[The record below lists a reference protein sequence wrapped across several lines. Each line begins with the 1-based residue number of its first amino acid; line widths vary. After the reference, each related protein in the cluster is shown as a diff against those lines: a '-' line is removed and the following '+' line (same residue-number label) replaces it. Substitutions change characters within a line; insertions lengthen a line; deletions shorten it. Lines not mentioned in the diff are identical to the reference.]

1 MVSIVEVTT
10 KAQLR
15 RFVDYPNQLY
25 RGVPQFVPAT
35 YGDDLSDWDRQ
46 KNPAFSYC
54 DARCWLAERDGEIV
68 GRIGAIR
75 SRKAN
80 EKWGT
85 NRMRFTQVDF
95 IDDPEVSAALF
106 AAVEDWARELGC
118 TAVHGPLG
126 FTDMDRE
133 GMLVEGFDRRSCFF
147 TYYNHP
153 YYIDHMAALGYVK
166 DVDWIEE
173 LITVPTDEKT
183 IRRWEKLS
191 DFVLKRNHLHIV
203 EPKSRLAYL
212 PLLKP
217 FFDLVNVAYAPLYGT
232 VDLTDEQIKK
242 YASKF
247 APLINPHTT
256 CFVMDKN
263 DRMVAFGVGAP
274 SLATAMQKH
283 RGRLFPTGWVDVLK
297 SFRKNDTVDLL
308 LIAVHPDYQSRGV
321 NAVILSKAM
330 KVPEDGHQAGGDRPH
345 AGDERQGAVPVEGL
359 PNGAAQAP
367 PVLHQGTD
375 PCRRRGGDGECP
387 RRSRRIK
394 DKRERARCAR
404 SLFSYDRP

>member
-25 RGVPQFVPAT
+25 KDVPQFVPAT
-35 YGDDLSDWDRQ
+35 YGDDLADWDRS
-46 KNPAFSYC
+46 KNPALSYC

-106 AAVEDWARELGC
+106 AVVEDWARELGC
-118 TAVHGPLG
+118 AAVHGPLG

-147 TYYNHP
+147 TYYNYP
-153 YYIDHMAALGYVK
+153 YYIDHMTALGYVK

-173 LITVPTDEKT
+173 LITVPTDEK
-183 IRRWEKLS
+183 IIQRWEKLS

-203 EPKSRLAYL
+203 EPKNRLAYL

-232 VDLTDEQIKK
+232 VDLTEQQIRK
-242 YASKF
+242 YSAKF
-247 APLINPHTT
+247 APLINPNTT

-263 DRMVAFGVGAP
+263 DRMIAFGVGAP
-274 SLATAMQKH
+274 SLAVAMQKH
-283 RGRLFPTGWVDVLK
+283 RGRLFPTGWIDVLK
-297 SFRKNDTVDLL
+297 AFRKNDTVDLL
-308 LIAVHPDYQSRGV
+308 LIAVHPDYQARGV
-321 NAVILSKAM
+321 NAIILSKTM
-330 KVPEDGHQAGGDRPH
+330 KGCLKMGIKEAETGPMLELNEKVQSQWKDFQTEQHKRRRCFVKELIPAAGETEKADAP
-345 AGDERQGAVPVEGL
+345 A
-359 PNGAAQAP
+359 GAA
-367 PVLHQGTD
+367 V
-375 PCRRRGGDGECP
+375 
-387 RRSRRIK
+387 
-394 DKRERARCAR
+394 
-404 SLFSYDRP
+404 

>member
-25 RGVPQFVPAT
+25 KDVPQFVPAT
-35 YGDDLSDWDRQ
+35 YGDDLADWDRS

-106 AAVEDWARELGC
+106 AVVEDWARE
-118 TAVHGPLG
+118 LG

-147 TYYNHP
+147 TYYNYP
-153 YYIDHMAALGYVK
+153 YYIDHMTALGYVK

-173 LITVPTDEKT
+173 LITVPTDEK
-183 IRRWEKLS
+183 IIQRWEKLS

-203 EPKSRLAYL
+203 EPKNRLAYL

-232 VDLTDEQIKK
+232 VDLTEQQIRK
-242 YASKF
+242 YSAKF
-247 APLINPHTT
+247 APLINPNTT

-263 DRMVAFGVGAP
+263 DRMIAFGVGAP
-274 SLATAMQKH
+274 SLAAAMQKH
-283 RGRLFPTGWVDVLK
+283 RGRLFPTGWIDVLK
-297 SFRKNDTVDLL
+297 AFRKNDTVDLL
-308 LIAVHPDYQSRGV
+308 LIAVHPDYQARGV
-321 NAVILSKAM
+321 NAIILSKTM
-330 KVPEDGHQAGGDRPH
+330 KGCLKMGIKEAETGPMLELNEKVQSQWKDFQTEQHKRRRCFVKELTPAAGEPEKADAP
-345 AGDERQGAVPVEGL
+345 A
-359 PNGAAQAP
+359 GAA
-367 PVLHQGTD
+367 V
-375 PCRRRGGDGECP
+375 
-387 RRSRRIK
+387 
-394 DKRERARCAR
+394 
-404 SLFSYDRP
+404 

>member
-25 RGVPQFVPAT
+25 KDVPQFVPAT
-35 YGDDLSDWDRQ
+35 YGDDLADWDRS

-118 TAVHGPLG
+118 AAVHGPLG

-147 TYYNHP
+147 TYYNYP
-153 YYIDHMAALGYVK
+153 YYVDHMTALGYVK
-166 DVDWIEE
+166 DVDRIEE
-173 LITVPTDEKT
+173 LIAVPTDEK
-183 IRRWEKLS
+183 IIQRWEKLS

-203 EPKSRLAYL
+203 EPKNRLAYL

-232 VDLTDEQIKK
+232 VDLTEQQIRK
-242 YASKF
+242 YSAKF
-247 APLINPHTT
+247 APLINPNTT

-263 DRMVAFGVGAP
+263 DRMIAFGVGAP
-274 SLATAMQKH
+274 SLAAAMQKH
-283 RGRLFPTGWVDVLK
+283 RGRLFPTGWIDVLK
-297 SFRKNDTVDLL
+297 AFRKNDTVDLL
-308 LIAVHPDYQSRGV
+308 LIAVHPDYQARGV
-321 NAVILSKAM
+321 NAIILSKTM
-330 KVPEDGHQAGGDRPH
+330 KGCLKMGIKEAETGPMLELNEKVQSQWKDFQTEQHKRRRCFVKELTPAAREPEKADAP
-345 AGDERQGAVPVEGL
+345 A
-359 PNGAAQAP
+359 GAA
-367 PVLHQGTD
+367 V
-375 PCRRRGGDGECP
+375 
-387 RRSRRIK
+387 
-394 DKRERARCAR
+394 
-404 SLFSYDRP
+404 

>member
-25 RGVPQFVPAT
+25 KDVPQFVPAT
-35 YGDDLSDWDRQ
+35 YGDDLADWDRS

-80 EKWGT
+80 ETGGT

-118 TAVHGPLG
+118 AAVHGPLG

-147 TYYNHP
+147 TYYNYP
-153 YYIDHMAALGYVK
+153 YYVDHMTALGYVK

-173 LITVPTDEKT
+173 LITVPTDEK
-183 IRRWEKLS
+183 IIQRWEKLS

-203 EPKSRLAYL
+203 EPKNRLAYL

-232 VDLTDEQIKK
+232 VDLTEQQIRK
-242 YASKF
+242 YSAKF
-247 APLINPHTT
+247 APLINPNTT

-263 DRMVAFGVGAP
+263 DQMIAFGVGAP
-274 SLATAMQKH
+274 SLAAAMQKH
-283 RGRLFPTGWVDVLK
+283 RGRLFPTGWIDVLK
-297 SFRKNDTVDLL
+297 AFRKNDTVDLL
-308 LIAVHPDYQSRGV
+308 LIAVHPDYQARGV
-321 NAVILSKAM
+321 NAIILSKTM
-330 KVPEDGHQAGGDRPH
+330 KGCLKMGIKEAETGPMLELNEKVQSQWKDFQTEQHKRRRCFVKELTPAAREPEKADAP
-345 AGDERQGAVPVEGL
+345 A
-359 PNGAAQAP
+359 GAA
-367 PVLHQGTD
+367 V
-375 PCRRRGGDGECP
+375 
-387 RRSRRIK
+387 
-394 DKRERARCAR
+394 
-404 SLFSYDRP
+404 

>member
-25 RGVPQFVPAT
+25 KDVPQFVPAT
-35 YGDDLSDWDRQ
+35 YGDDLADWDRS

-106 AAVEDWARELGC
+106 ATVEDWARELGC
-118 TAVHGPLG
+118 AAVHGPLG

-147 TYYNHP
+147 TYYNYP
-153 YYIDHMAALGYVK
+153 YYIDHMTALGYVK

-173 LITVPTDEKT
+173 LITVPTDEK
-183 IRRWEKLS
+183 IIQRWEKLS

-203 EPKSRLAYL
+203 EPKNRLAYL

-232 VDLTDEQIKK
+232 VDLTEQQIRK
-242 YASKF
+242 YSAKF
-247 APLINPHTT
+247 APLINPNTT

-263 DRMVAFGVGAP
+263 DQMIAFGVGAP
-274 SLATAMQKH
+274 SLAAAMQKH
-283 RGRLFPTGWVDVLK
+283 RGRLFPTGWIDVLK
-297 SFRKNDTVDLL
+297 AFRKNDTVDLL
-308 LIAVHPDYQSRGV
+308 LIAVHPDYQARGV
-321 NAVILSKAM
+321 NAIILSKTM
-330 KVPEDGHQAGGDRPH
+330 KGCLKMGIKEAETGPMLELNEKVQSQWKDFQTPYK
-345 AGDERQGAVPVEGL
+345 RQKENADTVRV
-359 PNGAAQAP
+359 
-367 PVLHQGTD
+367 
-375 PCRRRGGDGECP
+375 
-387 RRSRRIK
+387 
-394 DKRERARCAR
+394 
-404 SLFSYDRP
+404 LFSVFYRP

>member
-217 FFDLVNVAYAPLYGT
+217 FFDLVNVAYAPLYST

-330 KVPEDGHQAGGDRPH
+330 KGCLKMGIKQAETGPMLEMNDKVQSQWK
-345 AGDERQGAVPVEGL
+345 DFQTE
-359 PNGAAQAP
+359 
-367 PVLHQGTD
+367 
-375 PCRRRGGDGECP
+375 RRR
-387 RRSRRIK
+387 RRLPPPEPP
-394 DKRERARCAR
+394 DKGQKGTRTMCA
-404 SLFSYDRP
+404 FPFF

>member
-1 MVSIVEVTT
+1 MVSIVGETT
-10 KAQLR
+10 MAQLR

-25 RGVPQFVPAT
+25 KDVPQFVPAT
-35 YGDDLSDWDRQ
+35 YGDDLADWDRS

-80 EKWGT
+80 EKWGV
-85 NRMRFTQVDF
+85 NRMRFTQTDF

-106 AAVEDWARELGC
+106 AVVEDWARELGC
-118 TAVHGPLG
+118 AAVHGPLG

-147 TYYNHP
+147 TYYNYP
-153 YYIDHMAALGYVK
+153 YYIDHMTALGYVK

-173 LITVPTDEKT
+173 LITVPTDEKI

-191 DFVLKRNHLHIV
+191 DFVLKRNNLHIV
-203 EPKSRLAYL
+203 EPKNRLAYL

-232 VDLTDEQIKK
+232 VELTEQQIKK
-242 YASKF
+242 YSSKF
-247 APLINPHTT
+247 APLINPNTT

-263 DRMVAFGVGAP
+263 DRMIAFGVGAP

-283 RGRLFPTGWVDVLK
+283 RGRLFPTGWIDVLK
-297 SFRKNDTVDLL
+297 AFRKNDTVDLL
-308 LIAVHPDYQSRGV
+308 LIAVHPDYQARGV
-321 NAVILSKAM
+321 NAIILSKAM
-330 KVPEDGHQAGGDRPH
+330 KGCLKMGIKEAETGPMLELNDKVQSQWKDFQTEQHKRRRCFIKELTPAAGEPEEADAP
-345 AGDERQGAVPVEGL
+345 A
-359 PNGAAQAP
+359 GAA
-367 PVLHQGTD
+367 V
-375 PCRRRGGDGECP
+375 
-387 RRSRRIK
+387 
-394 DKRERARCAR
+394 
-404 SLFSYDRP
+404 

>member
-133 GMLVEGFDRRSCFF
+133 GMLVEGFDRYAECWFGRSAADAPDIDGKVFF
-147 TYYNHP
+147 TSRRSMRP
-153 YYIDHMAALGYVK
+153 GEFVS
-166 DVDWIEE
+166 VR
-173 LITVPTDEKT
+173 ITD
-183 IRRWEKLS
+183 
-191 DFVLKRNHLHIV
+191 
-203 EPKSRLAYL
+203 
-212 PLLKP
+212 
-217 FFDLVNVAYAPLYGT
+217 
-232 VDLTDEQIKK
+232 
-242 YASKF
+242 
-247 APLINPHTT
+247 
-256 CFVMDKN
+256 VMDW
-263 DRMVAFGVGAP
+263 DLMGEVA
-274 SLATAMQKH
+274 
-283 RGRLFPTGWVDVLK
+283 
-297 SFRKNDTVDLL
+297 
-308 LIAVHPDYQSRGV
+308 
-321 NAVILSKAM
+321 
-330 KVPEDGHQAGGDRPH
+330 E
-345 AGDERQGAVPVEGL
+345 
-359 PNGAAQAP
+359 
-367 PVLHQGTD
+367 
-375 PCRRRGGDGECP
+375 
-387 RRSRRIK
+387 
-394 DKRERARCAR
+394 
-404 SLFSYDRP
+404 

>member
-133 GMLVEGFDRRSCFF
+133 VEGFDRRSCFF

-297 SFRKNDTVDLL
+297 SFRKNDTIDLL

-330 KVPEDGHQAGGDRPH
+330 KGCLKMGIKQ
-345 AGDERQGAVPVEGL
+345 VETGPML
-359 PNGAAQAP
+359 EMNDKVQSQWKDFQTEQHKRRRCFIKELIPAAAEAETENAPAGAA
-367 PVLHQGTD
+367 V
-375 PCRRRGGDGECP
+375 
-387 RRSRRIK
+387 
-394 DKRERARCAR
+394 
-404 SLFSYDRP
+404 

>member
-153 YYIDHMAALGYVK
+153 YYIAALGYVK

-183 IRRWEKLS
+183 IQRWEKLS

-330 KVPEDGHQAGGDRPH
+330 KGCLKMGIKQAETGPMLEMNDKVQSQWKDFQTEQHKRRRCFIKELIP
-345 AGDERQGAVPVEGL
+345 AAAEAETENAPA
-359 PNGAAQAP
+359 GAA
-367 PVLHQGTD
+367 V
-375 PCRRRGGDGECP
+375 
-387 RRSRRIK
+387 
-394 DKRERARCAR
+394 
-404 SLFSYDRP
+404 

>member
-147 TYYNHP
+147 TYHT
-153 YYIDHMAALGYVK
+153 I
-166 DVDWIEE
+166 
-173 LITVPTDEKT
+173 ITPTT
-183 IRRWEKLS
+183 STTWRRW
-191 DFVLKRNHLHIV
+191 
-203 EPKSRLAYL
+203 
-212 PLLKP
+212 
-217 FFDLVNVAYAPLYGT
+217 
-232 VDLTDEQIKK
+232 
-242 YASKF
+242 
-247 APLINPHTT
+247 
-256 CFVMDKN
+256 
-263 DRMVAFGVGAP
+263 
-274 SLATAMQKH
+274 AT
-283 RGRLFPTGWVDVLK
+283 
-297 SFRKNDTVDLL
+297 
-308 LIAVHPDYQSRGV
+308 
-321 NAVILSKAM
+321 
-330 KVPEDGHQAGGDRPH
+330 
-345 AGDERQGAVPVEGL
+345 
-359 PNGAAQAP
+359 
-367 PVLHQGTD
+367 
-375 PCRRRGGDGECP
+375 
-387 RRSRRIK
+387 
-394 DKRERARCAR
+394 
-404 SLFSYDRP
+404 

>member
-25 RGVPQFVPAT
+25 KDVPQFVPAT
-35 YGDDLSDWDRQ
+35 YGDDLADWDRS

-80 EKWGT
+80 EKWGV
-85 NRMRFTQVDF
+85 NRMRFTQTDF

-106 AAVEDWARELGC
+106 AVVEDWARELGC
-118 TAVHGPLG
+118 AAVHGPLG

-133 GMLVEGFDRRSCFF
+133 GMLVEVFDRRSCFF
-147 TYYNHP
+147 TYYNYP
-153 YYIDHMAALGYVK
+153 YYIDHMTALGYVK

-173 LITVPTDEKT
+173 LITVPADEKI

-191 DFVLKRNHLHIV
+191 DFVLKRNNLHIV
-203 EPKSRLAYL
+203 EPKNRLAYL

-232 VDLTDEQIKK
+232 VELTEQQIKK
-242 YASKF
+242 YSSKF
-247 APLINPHTT
+247 APLINPNTT

-263 DRMVAFGVGAP
+263 DRMIAFGVGAP

-283 RGRLFPTGWVDVLK
+283 RGRLFPTGWIDVLK
-297 SFRKNDTVDLL
+297 AFRKNDTVDLL
-308 LIAVHPDYQSRGV
+308 LIAVHPDYQARGV
-321 NAVILSKAM
+321 NAIILSKAM
-330 KVPEDGHQAGGDRPH
+330 KGCLKMGIKEAETGPMLELNDKVQSQWKDFQTEQHKRRRCFIKELTPAAGEPEEADAP
-345 AGDERQGAVPVEGL
+345 A
-359 PNGAAQAP
+359 GAA
-367 PVLHQGTD
+367 V
-375 PCRRRGGDGECP
+375 
-387 RRSRRIK
+387 
-394 DKRERARCAR
+394 
-404 SLFSYDRP
+404 

>member
-232 VDLTDEQIKK
+232 VDLTDE
-242 YASKF
+242 
-247 APLINPHTT
+247 
-256 CFVMDKN
+256 
-263 DRMVAFGVGAP
+263 
-274 SLATAMQKH
+274 
-283 RGRLFPTGWVDVLK
+283 
-297 SFRKNDTVDLL
+297 
-308 LIAVHPDYQSRGV
+308 
-321 NAVILSKAM
+321 
-330 KVPEDGHQAGGDRPH
+330 
-345 AGDERQGAVPVEGL
+345 
-359 PNGAAQAP
+359 
-367 PVLHQGTD
+367 
-375 PCRRRGGDGECP
+375 
-387 RRSRRIK
+387 
-394 DKRERARCAR
+394 
-404 SLFSYDRP
+404 

>member
-25 RGVPQFVPAT
+25 KDVPQFVPAT
-35 YGDDLSDWDRQ
+35 YGDDLADWDRS

-95 IDDPEVSAALF
+95 IDDPEVSAALL

-118 TAVHGPLG
+118 AAVHGPLG

-147 TYYNHP
+147 TYYNYP
-153 YYIDHMAALGYVK
+153 YYIDHMTALGYVK

-173 LITVPTDEKT
+173 LITVPTDEK
-183 IRRWEKLS
+183 IIQRWEKLS

-203 EPKSRLAYL
+203 EPKNRLAYL

-232 VDLTDEQIKK
+232 VDLTEQQIRK
-242 YASKF
+242 YSAKF
-247 APLINPHTT
+247 APLINPNTT

-263 DRMVAFGVGAP
+263 DRMIAFGVGAP
-274 SLATAMQKH
+274 SLAAAMQKH
-283 RGRLFPTGWVDVLK
+283 RGRLFPTGWIDVLK
-297 SFRKNDTVDLL
+297 AFRKNDTVDLL
-308 LIAVHPDYQSRGV
+308 LIAVHPDYQARGV
-321 NAVILSKAM
+321 NAIILSKTM
-330 KVPEDGHQAGGDRPH
+330 KGCLKMGIKEAETGPMLELNEKVQSQWKDFQTEQHKRRRCFAKELTPAAGEPEKADAP
-345 AGDERQGAVPVEGL
+345 A
-359 PNGAAQAP
+359 GAA
-367 PVLHQGTD
+367 V
-375 PCRRRGGDGECP
+375 
-387 RRSRRIK
+387 
-394 DKRERARCAR
+394 
-404 SLFSYDRP
+404 

>member
-25 RGVPQFVPAT
+25 KNVPQFVPAT
-35 YGDDLSDWDRQ
+35 YGDDLADWDRS

-80 EKWGT
+80 EKWGV
-85 NRMRFTQVDF
+85 NRMRFTQTDF

-106 AAVEDWARELGC
+106 AVVEDWARELGC
-118 TAVHGPLG
+118 AAVHGPLG

-147 TYYNHP
+147 TYYNYP
-153 YYIDHMAALGYVK
+153 YYIDHMTALGYVK

-173 LITVPTDEKT
+173 LITVSTDEKI

-191 DFVLKRNHLHIV
+191 DFVLKRNNLHIV
-203 EPKSRLAYL
+203 EPKNRLAYL

-217 FFDLVNVAYAPLYGT
+217 FFDLVNVAYAPLFGT
-232 VDLTDEQIKK
+232 VELTAQQIKK
-242 YASKF
+242 YSSKF
-247 APLINPHTT
+247 APLINPNTT

-263 DRMVAFGVGAP
+263 DRMIAFGVGAP

-283 RGRLFPTGWVDVLK
+283 RGRLFPTGWIDVLK
-297 SFRKNDTVDLL
+297 AFRKNDTVDLL
-308 LIAVHPDYQSRGV
+308 LIAVHPDYQARGV
-321 NAVILSKAM
+321 NAIILSKAM
-330 KVPEDGHQAGGDRPH
+330 KGCLKMGIKEAETGPMLELNDKVQSQWKDFQTEQHKRRRCFIKELTPAAGEPEEADAP
-345 AGDERQGAVPVEGL
+345 A
-359 PNGAAQAP
+359 GAA
-367 PVLHQGTD
+367 V
-375 PCRRRGGDGECP
+375 
-387 RRSRRIK
+387 
-394 DKRERARCAR
+394 
-404 SLFSYDRP
+404 

>member
-1 MVSIVEVTT
+1 MVSIVVVTT

-25 RGVPQFVPAT
+25 KDVPQFVPAT
-35 YGDDLSDWDRQ
+35 YGDDLADWDRS

-80 EKWGT
+80 EKWGV
-85 NRMRFTQVDF
+85 NRMRFTQTDF

-106 AAVEDWARELGC
+106 AVVEDWARELGC
-118 TAVHGPLG
+118 AAVHGPLG

-147 TYYNHP
+147 TYYNYP
-153 YYIDHMAALGYVK
+153 YYIDHMTALGYVK

-173 LITVPTDEKT
+173 LITVPTDEKI

-191 DFVLKRNHLHIV
+191 DFVLKRNNLHIV
-203 EPKSRLAYL
+203 EPKNRLAYL

-232 VDLTDEQIKK
+232 VELTEQQIKK
-242 YASKF
+242 YSSKF
-247 APLINPHTT
+247 APLINPNTT

-263 DRMVAFGVGAP
+263 DRMIAFGVGAP

-283 RGRLFPTGWVDVLK
+283 RGRLFPTGWIDVLK
-297 SFRKNDTVDLL
+297 AFRKNDTVDLL
-308 LIAVHPDYQSRGV
+308 LIAVHPDYQARGV
-321 NAVILSKAM
+321 NAIILSKTM
-330 KVPEDGHQAGGDRPH
+330 KGCLKMGIKEAETGPMLELNDKVQSQWKDFQTEQHKRRRCFIKELTPAAGEPEEADAP
-345 AGDERQGAVPVEGL
+345 A
-359 PNGAAQAP
+359 GAA
-367 PVLHQGTD
+367 V
-375 PCRRRGGDGECP
+375 
-387 RRSRRIK
+387 
-394 DKRERARCAR
+394 
-404 SLFSYDRP
+404 

>member
-1 MVSIVEVTT
+1 M
-10 KAQLR
+10 
-15 RFVDYPNQLY
+15 
-25 RGVPQFVPAT
+25 PAT
-35 YGDDLSDWDRQ
+35 YGDDLADWDRS

-106 AAVEDWARELGC
+106 ATVEDWARELGC
-118 TAVHGPLG
+118 AAVHGPLG

-147 TYYNHP
+147 TYYNYP
-153 YYIDHMAALGYVK
+153 YYIDHMTALGYVK

-173 LITVPTDEKT
+173 LIAVPTDEK
-183 IRRWEKLS
+183 IIQRWEKLS

-203 EPKSRLAYL
+203 EPKNRLAYL

-232 VDLTDEQIKK
+232 VDLTEQQIRK
-242 YASKF
+242 YSAKF
-247 APLINPHTT
+247 APLINPNTT

-263 DRMVAFGVGAP
+263 DRMIAFGVGAP
-274 SLATAMQKH
+274 SLAAAMQKH
-283 RGRLFPTGWVDVLK
+283 RGRLFPTGWIDVLK
-297 SFRKNDTVDLL
+297 AFRKNDTVDLL
-308 LIAVHPDYQSRGV
+308 LIAVHPDYQARGV
-321 NAVILSKAM
+321 NAIILSKTM
-330 KVPEDGHQAGGDRPH
+330 KGCLKMGIKEAETGPMLELNEKVQSQWKDFQTEQHKRRRCFVKELTPAAGEPEKAGAP
-345 AGDERQGAVPVEGL
+345 A
-359 PNGAAQAP
+359 GAA
-367 PVLHQGTD
+367 V
-375 PCRRRGGDGECP
+375 
-387 RRSRRIK
+387 
-394 DKRERARCAR
+394 
-404 SLFSYDRP
+404 